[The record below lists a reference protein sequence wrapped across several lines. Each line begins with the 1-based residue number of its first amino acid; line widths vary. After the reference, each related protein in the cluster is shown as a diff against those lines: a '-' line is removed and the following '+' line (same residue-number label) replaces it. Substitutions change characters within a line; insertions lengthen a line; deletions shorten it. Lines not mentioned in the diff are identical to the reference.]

1 MPRLTRIEAEYSD
14 HIREAVGRFGDHEG
28 ITAGHI
34 LKWIGQFADE
44 HLPLAGKVLQTIRY
58 YGAANIRAMARE
70 LVYIIWQEF
79 PGVDRSR
86 VIFVPV
92 GSPGSGADIIVRIL
106 RQLQEV
112 RGTRIVTMADLERI
126 DPGGVSGIVFIDDF
140 SGTGDQLAEWWGI
153 VEPIVRPKEVP
164 ILVALLVMN
173 GRARS
178 KIEEFAQAALC
189 VNELDEGADVF
200 SEHNGDF
207 DEIEKGLLLQ
217 YCERTGCE
225 VSLVRGYGSCGLLVG
240 FRHGC
245 PNNSLP
251 ILWFEHTRWRSLFM
265 RRGI

>member
-1 MPRLTRIEAEYSD
+1 MSRLTRIEAEYSD
-14 HIREAVGRFGDHEG
+14 NITEAVERFGDHEG
-28 ITAGHI
+28 MTAGRV
-34 LKWIGQFADE
+34 LKWMGQFPDE
-44 HLPLAGKVLQTIRY
+44 HLPLAGKILQIIRY

-70 LVYIIWQEF
+70 LVRIIWQEF

-92 GSPGSGADIIVRIL
+92 GSPGSGADILVRIVRH
-106 RQLQEV
+106 LQEV
-112 RGTRIVTMADLERI
+112 RGTRIVTMADLEKI
-126 DPGGVSGIVFIDDF
+126 DSGSLSGIVFIDDF

-173 GRARS
+173 GPARS
-178 KIEEFAQAALC
+178 RIEQFAQSAVC
-189 VNELDEGADVF
+189 VNELDEGADVL

-207 DEIEKGLLLQ
+207 DETEKTLLLQ

-225 VSLVRGYGSCGLLVG
+225 VGLVRGYGSCGLLVA

-251 ILWFEHTRWRSLFM
+251 ILVTSHIS
-265 RRGI
+265 